1 MAGSASDKDHCDAVE
16 VATSTGSL
24 LLVLRRRLEDPDCE
38 LDKLRSEADRCSH
51 VHLVTRL
58 AEMYPRDA
66 VLSEEGDWDE
76 SRLAAERIWI
86 VDPLDGTREF
96 AERGRTDWAVH
107 VALVVAGRP
116 VAGAVALPAIGR
128 TLGTRPAPVPPVRE
142 ATAPVRIAVSRTRPP
157 SFAQVLA
164 DRLGAELV
172 PMGSAGAKAMAVVT
186 GEVDV
191 YIHDGGQYEWDSAA
205 PVAVAVSAG
214 LHASRLDGS
223 DLRYNQ
229 PSVWLPDL
237 VVCRA
242 ELAEQVLTTTAGCG
256 NGAAP

>member
-1 MAGSASDKDHCDAVE
+1 MARSASDKDHCDAVE
-16 VATSTGSL
+16 LATSAGSL
-24 LLVLRRRLEDPDCE
+24 LLVLRRRLEDPDCD
-38 LDKLRSEADRCSH
+38 LGTLRSEADRCSH

-58 AEMYPRDA
+58 AEMYPRDT
-66 VLSEEGDWDE
+66 VLSEEGAADE
-76 SRLAAERIWI
+76 SRLAAERVWI

-96 AERGRTDWAVH
+96 AERGRTDWAV
-107 VALVVAGRP
+107 VVAGWP

-128 TLGTRPAPVPPVRE
+128 TFGTRPASVPPIRE
-142 ATAPVRIAVSRTRPP
+142 EAAPVRIAVSRTRPP
-157 SFAQVLA
+157 RFAQVLA
-164 DRLGAELV
+164 DRLGGQLV

-205 PVAVAVSAG
+205 PVAVAVAAG

-229 PSVWLPDL
+229 SSVWLPDL
-237 VVCRA
+237 VVCRP
-242 ELAEQVLTTTAGCG
+242 ELAERVLSLAATA
-256 NGAAP
+256 ATQMT